1 VVGSSRLIGYDP
13 HLGLQVQHFL
23 TGRALGLSL
32 RETME
37 PSRLSLVPSYHDK
50 DRRQHAL
57 LALLSAMYAD
67 SLNNQCTRWVAT
79 VRGHVFLLLSRMKI
93 AIKLLDDEPIRPD
106 AGVTVDGPL
115 SGEPLFLAAIDLFES
130 TAWLFTDNT
139 IGFRAICMTNQP
151 PVRYTEAKIQELRT
165 RARSDLAIVARH
177 MHHWRTTP
185 AGAARVA
192 GVGVAS

>member
-1 VVGSSRLIGYDP
+1 
-13 HLGLQVQHFL
+13 
-23 TGRALGLSL
+23 
-32 RETME
+32 
-37 PSRLSLVPSYHDK
+37 
-50 DRRQHAL
+50 
-57 LALLSAMYAD
+57 MYAD

-115 SGEPLFLAAIDLFES
+115 SGQPLFLAAIDLFES

-165 RARSDLAIVARH
+165 RARKRPRHSRPPHAPLENDTGRGRARG
-177 MHHWRTTP
+177 RRRRGQLT
-185 AGAARVA
+185 
-192 GVGVAS
+192 